1 MWSHEYLSGCRQGM
15 VQGKQRKWIWFGQVD
30 LPDLQGDFAHIIIQ
44 VKKTVPMCSDLIRG
58 IPVNV

>member
-1 MWSHEYLSGCRQGM
+1 M
-15 VQGKQRKWIWFGQVD
+15 VQGKQRQWIWFGQVD
-30 LPDLQGDFAHIIIQ
+30 LHDLRGDFAHIIMQ